1 MGQTTDS
8 PLCRRSLSEAEVMAA
23 RRRVFEGPAQLR
35 AEVIRGWGQGDDD
48 VVAKQSRA
56 QERVDHD
63 VAREF
68 RACLYD
74 EGLAWID
81 GPPEYGGQG
90 LSTAAAERFL
100 ELTLQYAIH
109 PTGSLLTTLR
119 IVAPAVAERSEENPS
134 ALQSQM
140 R

>member
-1 MGQTTDS
+1 MSQTIDS
-8 PLCRRSLSEAEVMAA
+8 ARVRPSFSEPEGIAAGRRF
-23 RRRVFEGPAQLR
+23 FEEHAQPR

-56 QERVDHD
+56 PERVDHD

-81 GPPEYGGQG
+81 GPTESGVQG
-90 LSTAAAERFL
+90 LSTAADKRFL
-100 ELTLQYAIH
+100 ELTLPYAI
-109 PTGSLLTTLR
+109 PTTGWLPPTLR
-119 IVAPAVAERSEENPS
+119 IVSSAVAVPPQGTRPAGASGV
-134 ALQSQM
+134 
-140 R
+140 